1 MTPQVTALNSKG
13 VSAAYISSET
23 DDRAQCKAILRGE
36 VQIVFIGPE
45 SLLQNTTW
53 REMLRTPVYKSNL
66 VAFVVDEVH
75 CVPKWLATFCII

>member
-1 MTPQVTALNSKG
+1 MIPQVTALNSKG

-23 DDRAQCKAILRGE
+23 DDLRGG

-66 VAFVVDEVH
+66 VAFVADEVH

>member
-23 DDRAQCKAILRGE
+23 DDRAQCEAILRGE

-53 REMLRTPVYKSNL
+53 REML
-66 VAFVVDEVH
+66 
-75 CVPKWLATFCII
+75 